1 MLISANELAA
11 LLKRVFEGLGYP
23 QGQYEDAAA
32 MAGWLPL
39 HGEDGLDALAWQAD
53 PALPA
58 TELSAPAPAAWSHDA
73 MVAARWTPCRPCWTW
88 PACARPGKAGSSWK
102 SWTAAIANASSS
114 CWRIAPARAAGPRRD
129 GTTAMRQRIATPPGS
144 KAAPIIRA
152 TRRRPCRNAALRN
165 RHAP

>member
-58 TELSAPAPAAWSHDA
+58 TELSAPAPGRLVARCHGRSALDA
-73 MVAARWTPCRPCWTW
+73 LPSLLDLACLRASRQGRIQLEILDCRDRKCVLKLL
-88 PACARPGKAGSSWK
+88 ADCARK
-102 SWTAAIANASSS
+102 
-114 CWRIAPARAAGPRRD
+114 AGPRRD